1 MASLSTG
8 FQYANGCAINPVE
21 AAKRNDDFE
30 RYWPNLHSQR
40 ENMINNDRLIRA
52 CRRQEVDR
60 APVWM
65 MRQAGRYLP
74 EYRAVRGKTDFLTLC
89 KTPELAAEVSM
100 QPYDIL
106 GVDAVILFSD
116 ILIPVEAMGVK
127 LDVIESRGPVIED
140 PIRTAEQ
147 VEKLV
152 VPDPVEKTGFV
163 MDVIKLL
170 RKLLNNEAPLIGFAG
185 APFTLASYM
194 IEGGTSRN
202 FAEIKRMMFTDPA
215 LLHRLLEKIA
225 DTVTDYLNAQ
235 IEAGAQVVQLFD
247 TWAGELAPEDFEEF
261 ALEYYQ
267 RIFSRLHRGPG
278 GLSVPATLYVNG
290 CSAVLEK
297 MAESGANV
305 LSIDW
310 RIDIAEA
317 RRRLETAGFE
327 DIALQGNLD
336 PCALLGTP
344 ESIAE
349 SVREILKKAGPVGH
363 IMNLGHGIMPMVP
376 VENARAFIEAAKA
389 GVKEVA

>member
-1 MASLSTG
+1 
-8 FQYANGCAINPVE
+8 
-21 AAKRNDDFE
+21 
-30 RYWPNLHSQR
+30 
-40 ENMINNDRLIRA
+40 MINNDRLIRA
-52 CRRQEVDR
+52 CRRQSVDR
-60 APVWM
+60 SPVWM

-89 KTPELAAEVSM
+89 KTPEMAAEVSM
-100 QPYDIL
+100 QPFDIL
-106 GVDAVILFSD
+106 GVDAVIMFSD

-127 LDVIESRGPVIED
+127 LDIIESRGPVIET

-147 VEKLV
+147 VEKLI

-163 MDVIKLL
+163 MDVIRLL
-170 RKLLNNEAPLIGFAG
+170 RQQLDNRAPLIGFAG
-185 APFTLASYM
+185 APFTLASYL

-202 FAEIKRMMFTDPA
+202 FAEIKRMMFSSPI
-215 LLHRLLEKIA
+215 LLHQLLEKIA

-247 TWAGELAPEDFEEF
+247 TWAGELSAGDFEEF
-261 ALEYYQ
+261 ALEYQQ
-267 RIFSRLHRGPG
+267 RIFSRLHRGPSA
-278 GLSVPATLYVNG
+278 LSVPAILYVNG
-290 CSAVLEK
+290 CSSVLEK

-305 LSIDW
+305 LSLDW

-317 RRRLETAGFE
+317 NRRLQAAGF
-327 DIALQGNLD
+327 DNLALQGNLD

-344 ESIAE
+344 ETIAE
-349 SVREILKKAGPVGH
+349 GVQEILKKAGPTGH

-389 GVKEVA
+389 GIREVA